1 MIFLLTI
8 LITLASFKK
17 PKINKYSLNDDGVF
31 MESEN
36 RRISFTEIKSYTI
49 DSENLKILINTKNT
63 IQPLVHIPFEATQNV
78 SKIDNFLSTKIK
90 KDPNLKIPFLEL
102 FINKIIGF

>member
-8 LITLASFKK
+8 LITLASLKK
-17 PKINKYSLNDDGVF
+17 PKINKYSLHGDGIF
-31 MESEN
+31 MESNN
-36 RRISFTEIKSYTI
+36 RKINFNEIESYTI

-63 IQPLVHIPFEATQNV
+63 IQPLIHIPFEATQNV

-90 KDPNLKIPFLEL
+90 KDTKLKIPLSEL